1 MPYAVKCSLNSQG
14 AFAISGYKR
23 FDGHFR
29 SPQGIARA
37 SCKNNSPC

>member
-1 MPYAVKCSLNSQG
+1 MPYVAKRSLKVQG

-23 FDGHFR
+23 FEGHFR
-29 SPQGIARA
+29 SPQGI